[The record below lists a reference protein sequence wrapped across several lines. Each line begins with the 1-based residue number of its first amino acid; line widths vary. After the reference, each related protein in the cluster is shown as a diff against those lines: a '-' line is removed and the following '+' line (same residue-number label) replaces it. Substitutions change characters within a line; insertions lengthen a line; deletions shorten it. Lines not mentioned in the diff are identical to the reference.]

1 MMLRSPITARTPV
14 VAAARPSRLRV
25 VRTQAVFDTEKERAE
40 KEQNK
45 PKSTIKTRGL
55 NMTGRE
61 YALTLPGISQ
71 PFPNMFD
78 PAGLSTSAT
87 PDDIKRWRES
97 ELTHGRVAMLA
108 SLGFIV
114 QEQTKDMPF
123 FLNDWGRVNGPAIIH
138 AQQIETQRPLF
149 WEILVLAI
157 GLCETYRVSVG
168 WATPVGEDFNQ
179 LRDDYEP
186 GNLGF
191 DPLGLKPTNAV
202 AYKDMQTRELNNGRL
217 AMIAIIAF
225 WLQELNDPKHTIIEQ
240 LKRTVTGQEYADV
253 VNKVSEGI
261 QNLP

>member
-1 MMLRSPITARTPV
+1 MQDV
-14 VAAARPSRLRV
+14 
-25 VRTQAVFDTEKERAE
+25 
-40 KEQNK
+40 
-45 PKSTIKTRGL
+45 
-55 NMTGRE
+55 
-61 YALTLPGISQ
+61 
-71 PFPNMFD
+71 
-78 PAGLSTSAT
+78 
-87 PDDIKRWRES
+87 KRWRES

-114 QEQTKDMPF
+114 QEQTKDFPF

-157 GLCETYRVSVG
+157 GLAETYRVSVG

-225 WLQELNDPKHTIIEQ
+225 WLQELNDPKHTIIQQ
-240 LKRTVTGQEYADV
+240 LKRTVTGEEYADV